1 MEELL
6 EHLVRWNLHPDRF
19 VTHRYSLEQA
29 DEACCVADE
38 GAAGKVCIVFDQF
51 STGTGPRADE
61 QISTDALADKFGSRW
76 LPPRLVTRLI
86 MTAMMIV
93 S

>member
-61 QISTDALADKFGSRW
+61 QISTDALADKFGSTSCRRDW
-76 LPPRLVTRLI
+76 SPG
-86 MTAMMIV
+86 
-93 S
+93 